1 MSARALLTLPALIAA
16 GINPTAAR
24 TFMAPLADVCA
35 AYAIDTPRRLAAF
48 IGQCSHESA
57 GFTRLE
63 ENLFYTT
70 PERLLQVFRTRLRGL
85 DDARTYL
92 RNPKALANRVYAGVN
107 GNGDEASGDGWRYR
121 GRGLIGNTG
130 RDNYGRVQQQ
140 TRLPVVASPDLL
152 TQPLAATQ
160 AAAAYWV
167 DNGLNAQADAWGIDA
182 ITRAINGRAMAGAQ
196 DRRERCERALEALA
210 STAATAAMPA

>member
-1 MSARALLTLPALIAA
+1 MTARALLTLPALIAA
-16 GINPTAAR
+16 GINPTTAR
-24 TFMAPLADVCA
+24 VFVQPLNDVCA

-63 ENLFYTT
+63 ENLYYTT
-70 PERLLQVFRTRLRGL
+70 PERLVQVFRTRFRGIE
-85 DDARTYL
+85 DARPYL
-92 RNPKALANRVYAGVN
+92 RSPKALANRVYAGIN

-130 RDNYGRVQQQ
+130 AGNYGRVQEQ
-140 TRLPVVASPDLL
+140 TGLPVLTSPELL
-152 TQPLAATQ
+152 AEPLAATQ

-167 DNGLNAQADAWGIDA
+167 ANGLNQLADVWNLDA
-182 ITRAINGRAMAGAQ
+182 ITRGINGRAMAGAQ
-196 DRRERCERALEALA
+196 DRRDRCERAMEALA
-210 STAATAAMPA
+210 SVTA